1 MICFKETENMNKL
14 LRILILLGIFLGLGV
29 SCASASNVVSF
40 NPQTVE
46 LSPGSSQNVQIV
58 MDEVPDGLSGFNI
71 TISVLDPEIAEI
83 TGVSFPSWGM
93 MPRNS
98 TIPSSSVW
106 IKVSDLDKKVGSG
119 DTNVLMGTITLTG
132 KKEGTTD
139 LNIPKTQIS
148 ADGGSLI
155 NPVIVA
161 GKIHVSDDES
171 PVLPVAN
178 FSSNVTEGY
187 APLSV
192 QFTDLSEN
200 AIEWKWDF
208 GDGANSLEQSPIHT
222 YSAAGVYTAN
232 LTVSNENGTN
242 SKLATITVLEK
253 SAPILPVANFS
264 TNVSEGYAPL
274 SVQFTDLSENAI
286 EWKWD
291 FDNNGV
297 VDSTDRNPIY
307 NYVAP
312 GVYTANL
319 TVSNTNGTNS
329 RLATITVL
337 EKSAPILPVAN
348 FSTNV
353 SEGYAPLTVQFTD
366 LSENATGWNWDFG
379 DGVKDSENR
388 NPIHEYVTPGVYT
401 VNLTVNN
408 ANGTSSKLATITVSE
423 KSVSILPVASFITNV
438 SEGYAPLT
446 VQFTDQSQN
455 ANGWSW
461 DFGDGTSSTEQNPI
475 HTYSA
480 TGAYSVSLTVSNP
493 NGTNSTLANITVFE
507 KVAPILPVANFSTDV
522 SSGYAPL
529 TVQFTDLS
537 ENATGCNWDFGDGT
551 SSTEKNPIHTYSAAG
566 NYTANLTVSN
576 ENGTASRSAIINV
589 LKEPVLPPVA
599 DFRSDVTTGCV
610 PLAVQFT
617 DLSKYATEW
626 KWDFGDGTSSTE
638 QNPLH
643 TYSAA
648 GNYTVTLTVSNE
660 AGTDTEVKAGYIIVN
675 PVSSKLVAA
684 FVASPTSGDV
694 PLKVAFTDRST
705 GSPTSWKWS
714 FGDGTYSTSRNP
726 SHTYN
731 KAGKYTVSLT
741 VKNARGSNTVTKS
754 QYISVTNS
762 LKTPVACFSASPTS
776 GYAPLKV
783 AFTDRSKGKPTSWK
797 WSFGDGTYSTA
808 KTPVHT
814 YSKAGKYTVSLT
826 VKNSAGTSTITGYN
840 YIKVVAPLKTPVAA
854 FSAAPTSGKVPLK
867 VQFTDRSSGS
877 PTSWKWSFGDRT
889 YSTAKNPSHTY
900 SKAGKYTVSLTVKNA
915 KGSNTKTIYGYI
927 TASKRK

>member
-46 LSPGSSQNVQIV
+46 LSPGSSQNVQII

-83 TGVSFPSWGM
+83 TAVSFPSWGM

-119 DTNVLMGTITLTG
+119 DTNVLLGTITLTG
-132 KKEGTTD
+132 KKAGTTD

-200 AIEWKWDF
+200 ATGWKWDF
-208 GDGANSLEQSPIHT
+208 GDEANSIDQSPIHT
-222 YSAAGVYTAN
+222 YSSAGVYTVN
-232 LTVSNENGTN
+232 LTVSNENGTA

-253 SAPILPVANFS
+253 PAPIFPVANFS
-264 TNVSEGYAPL
+264 TNISEGYAPL

-329 RLATITVL
+329 KLATITVL
-337 EKSAPILPVAN
+337 EKSAPIPPVAN
-348 FSTNV
+348 FTTNV

-366 LSENATGWNWDFG
+366 LSENAAGWNWDFG

-388 NPIHEYVTPGVYT
+388 SPIHEYVTPGVYT

-480 TGAYSVSLTVSNP
+480 TGAYSVSLTVSNT

-551 SSTEKNPIHTYSAAG
+551 SSTEKNPIHIYSAAG

-589 LKEPVLPPVA
+589 LKEPVVPPVA
-599 DFRSDVTTGCV
+599 DFKSDVTTGSV

-684 FVASPTSGDV
+684 FVASPTSGDA
-694 PLKVAFTDRST
+694 PLKVAFTDAST

-762 LKTPVACFSASPTS
+762 LKAPVACFSASPTS

-840 YIKVVAPLKTPVAA
+840 YIKVAAPLKTPVAA

-927 TASKRK
+927 TASRRK